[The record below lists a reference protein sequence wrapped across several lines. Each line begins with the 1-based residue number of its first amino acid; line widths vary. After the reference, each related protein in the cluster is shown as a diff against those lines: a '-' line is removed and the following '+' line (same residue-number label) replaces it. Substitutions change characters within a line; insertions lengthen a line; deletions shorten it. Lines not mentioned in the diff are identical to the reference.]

1 MGVRTCFLDENTI
14 EFNAVSE
21 SELTSVFKAKQ
32 FIFLT
37 CFWHCTR
44 KNKIKYYRKFI
55 FMIDEWKNPL
65 KDPFFFVQLDH
76 IDSYNP
82 SDYCSNQG
90 CALFVLVYNLFLL
103 FLISICLR
111 FFPLVLSKSLSNC
124 IGLLIP
130 CTGTFNIILERGGRS
145 GGLFMYLIRSHSQPY
160 ASFCISGSSL
170 CGTLPWYL
178 FLSSIAPST

>member
-1 MGVRTCFLDENTI
+1 MPFPNPDLRLY
-14 EFNAVSE
+14 
-21 SELTSVFKAKQ
+21 LKQ
-32 FIFLT
+32 RISSILT
-37 CFWHCTR
+37 CDDSVAQ
-44 KNKIKYYRKFI
+44 NSKIKYCRKFI
-55 FMIDEWKNPL
+55 FRIDEWKNPL